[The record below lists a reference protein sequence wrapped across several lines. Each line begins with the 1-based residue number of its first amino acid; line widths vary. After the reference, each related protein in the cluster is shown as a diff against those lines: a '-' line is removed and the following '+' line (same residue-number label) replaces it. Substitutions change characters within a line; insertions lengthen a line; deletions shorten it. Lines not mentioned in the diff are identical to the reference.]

1 MRMLPLV
8 LLLVL
13 ACRRGESKSEPVS
26 GARQVTAL
34 DVFDGPESATY
45 DAAHDVWWVGNVVGD
60 PEKKD
65 GDGFISRVRAD
76 GTVDSLHFVQGG
88 RDGAVLNGA
97 KGMAIVGDTLWSADI
112 DALRAFDVRTGRPLG
127 AVDLAALGAGFPNDV
142 AVGGDGALYV
152 TDTGKNRIY
161 RIVAGKATIAIESPA
176 LNGPNGIA
184 WDARAKRFVVVSFRG
199 KTILAWTP
207 GDTTLVRLA
216 EGPGQFDGVAV
227 LDDGRLLVSSWA
239 DSSVSLYTVAEQ
251 GAAAAIAPV
260 VRGVRGPADIGW
272 DAKRRRLGVPQLMD
286 KRVGW
291 YEVP

>member
-1 MRMLPLV
+1 MRLLPLV

-13 ACRRGESKSEPVS
+13 ACRRGEPKGETAA
-26 GARQVTAL
+26 GAQRVAQL

-45 DAAHDVWWVGNVVGD
+45 DSVHDVWWVGNTVGD

-65 GDGFISRVRAD
+65 GNGFISRVRPD

-88 RDGAVLNGA
+88 RDGVVLNGA
-97 KGMAIVGDTLWSADI
+97 KGMAIVGDTLWSTDI
-112 DALRAFDVRTGRPLG
+112 DALRAFDARTGRPLG

-161 RIVAGKATIAIESPA
+161 RIAAGKATIAIETPA

-184 WDARAKRFVVVSFRG
+184 WDARSKRFVIVSFRG
-199 KTILAWTP
+199 RTILAWTP

-227 LDDGRLLVSSWA
+227 MDDGRLLVSSWA

-251 GAAAAIAPV
+251 GGVAGIQPLV
-260 VRGVRGPADIGW
+260 TGVRGPADIAL
-272 DAKRRRLGVPQLMD
+272 DAKRRRLGVPLLMD
-286 KRVGW
+286 KRVEW

>member
-1 MRMLPLV
+1 MRLLPLA

-13 ACRRGESKSEPVS
+13 ACRRGESKHEPAA
-26 GARQVTAL
+26 GAARVASL

-45 DAAHDVWWVGNVVGD
+45 DAAHDVWWVGNTVGD

-65 GDGFISRVRAD
+65 DNGFIARVRGDG
-76 GTVDSLHFVQGG
+76 TMDSLHFVQGG
-88 RDGAVLNGA
+88 HNGAVLNGA

-112 DALRAFDVRTGRPLG
+112 DALRAFDVRTGQPLG
-127 AVDLAALGAGFPNDV
+127 AVDLGALGAGFPNDV

-161 RIVAGKATIAIESPA
+161 RIAGGRATIAIESPA

-199 KTILAWTP
+199 RTILAWTP

-227 LDDGRLLVSSWA
+227 MDDGRLLVSSWA
-239 DSSVSLYTVAEQ
+239 DSSVSVYTVSEQ
-251 GAAAAIAPV
+251 GGVAGIQPLV
-260 VRGVRGPADIGW
+260 TGVRGPADIGW
-272 DAKRRRLGVPQLMD
+272 DGRRRRLGVPQLMD
-286 KRVGW
+286 KRVDW